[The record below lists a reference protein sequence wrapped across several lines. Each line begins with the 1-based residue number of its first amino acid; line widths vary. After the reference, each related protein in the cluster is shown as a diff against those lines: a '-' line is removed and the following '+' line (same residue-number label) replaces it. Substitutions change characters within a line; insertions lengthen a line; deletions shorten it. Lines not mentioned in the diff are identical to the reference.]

1 MGRYIRYWYTYRT
14 VVAVLLALV
23 ISGLMFW
30 LYTQQLACDTHLGN
44 CVVNISLHPE
54 DRFMGGSD
62 VGSTV
67 EIVGIDDRSVQALG
81 TYPLPR
87 HYYADALRNLEKAGA
102 AVVAFDVNFT
112 DPTLA
117 DQDFVDALKTS
128 TIPVVLSY
136 GGENAI
142 AGAGTIIQTGPS
154 TNPIGIDQIPQR
166 RFWCAD
172 AGPNLTGPCQHPFP
186 NVILASTDLRA
197 DTDGVVRRTPLFV
210 QPACFTT
217 GACDTRI
224 INPLSFAADR
234 AWGLEPDATASDLHG
249 LTGPTL
255 QPSGGGAIYRTGA
268 VDCSTKPTDPNCV
281 WIQPLPVDS
290 TGAALI
296 NFTGPAG
303 NFKANGQYISFS
315 DVVKG
320 NIPPSAVTYHSSGS
334 DKPQAKIVIVGAY
347 NLTGFHDEQLVTTSA
362 GSDGTPMAGVEIH
375 ANLAQMFLDAN
386 PSPTNPLRTV
396 FGTIRL
402 PGRVSSFLTAEP
414 PLGIFLSILL
424 LALLMA
430 LAVARVSVLKGLL
443 ATVAALV
450 VFTYAMSVLAAFQ
463 NFVPDLFHPWLV
475 IALTYTGV
483 TAYRF
488 LYEDREKRKVTNLFG
503 HYLKPEIVAQ
513 LAKTRGGVDDILRGG
528 ERRDITL
535 LFVDVR
541 GFTSMSERMEADE
554 VVSVV
559 QMYLDHLSGIIF
571 TWDGTIDKYVG
582 DEIVAF
588 WNAPR
593 HQENHA
599 LLAVRCAYDLINRA
613 PELQA
618 RLLEKGLPPIRW
630 GIGVN
635 TGPAVVGNMGSRSRL
650 QYTALGDT
658 VNTAARFCANAP
670 AYHLLIGQPTYD
682 LCKDYIAVE
691 MVPGVQLKGKSAET
705 FRIYQVTAIRETP
718 TSPWVPFPTEMALQ
732 AQDAFTQQYKDKTIL
747 GNVNST
753 SRDILVGD
761 AAQQALDDQAA
772 VAATPPYG
780 TPAYGTPIQSPGE
793 SPTPAEP

>member
-1 MGRYIRYWYTYRT
+1 VGRYIRYWYTYRI
-14 VVAVLLALV
+14 VVAVLLGLV
-23 ISGLMFW
+23 LTLVTFGL
-30 LYTQQLACDTHLGN
+30 YSQQVACDTHVGT
-44 CVVNISLHPE
+44 CAVKVSVHPE
-54 DRFMGGSD
+54 DRFMGYGKPD
-62 VGSTV
+62 AGIV
-67 EIVGIDDRSVQALG
+67 IVGIDNHSVATIGSYPITRDKYAQALQ
-81 TYPLPR
+81 
-87 HYYADALRNLEKAGA
+87 NLEKAGA
-102 AVVAFDVNFT
+102 LVVAFDVAFT
-112 DPTLA
+112 DNREAQYDAQLA
-117 DQDFVDALKTS
+117 QALKGS
-128 TIPVVLSY
+128 SIPVVLSY
-136 GGENAI
+136 PGSDFYVANGMLVQCSSKTA
-142 AGAGTIIQTGPS
+142 ACQ
-154 TNPIGIDQIPQR
+154 GIDQIPLKK
-166 RFWCAD
+166 FWCAD
-172 AGPNLTGPCQHPFP
+172 SNPDPKVACEQPDK
-186 NVILASTDLRA
+186 NVILGSTDLQL
-197 DTDGVVRRTPLFV
+197 DGDGVVRRVPLFV
-210 QPACFTT
+210 QPACFSEGT
-217 GACDTRI
+217 C
-224 INPLSFAADR
+224 N
-234 AWGLEPDATASDLHG
+234 
-249 LTGPTL
+249 
-255 QPSGGGAIYRTGA
+255 
-268 VDCSTKPTDPNCV
+268 
-281 WIQPLPVDS
+281 LPVIN
-290 TGAALI
+290 TFALATFGAAALSNRPHPGTDFVNGVSAKESGNTATFTTAWTAHIDNTGSTPI
-296 NFTGPAG
+296 NFSGPPGNYSGKDNYIDFASVWAG
-303 NFKANGQYISFS
+303 TEDPAAI
-315 DVVKG
+315 KG
-320 NIPPSAVTYHSSGS
+320 
-334 DKPQAKIVIVGAY
+334 KIVLVGY
-347 NLTGFHDEQLVTTSA
+347 YGLSGVSDQQLVTTSA
-362 GSDGTPMAGVEIH
+362 GSNDTLPMQGIELH
-375 ANLAQMFLDAN
+375 ANVIQMFDHAQPVGGN
-386 PSPTNPLRTV
+386 PSELLTSEPSWLV
-396 FGTIRL
+396 FVVIL
-402 PGRVSSFLTAEP
+402 
-414 PLGIFLSILL
+414 ILS
-424 LALLMA
+424 LLMA
-430 LAVARVSVLKGLL
+430 LAVARLSVLWGLVVTVTALIAATLALATLQLTTNIVPDVFHPLL
-443 ATVAALV
+443 AIALV
-450 VFTYAMSVLAAFQ
+450 
-463 NFVPDLFHPWLV
+463 
-475 IALTYTGV
+475 YTGV

-630 GIGVN
+630 GIGIN

-732 AQDAFTQQYKDKTIL
+732 AQDAFTQQYRDKTIL